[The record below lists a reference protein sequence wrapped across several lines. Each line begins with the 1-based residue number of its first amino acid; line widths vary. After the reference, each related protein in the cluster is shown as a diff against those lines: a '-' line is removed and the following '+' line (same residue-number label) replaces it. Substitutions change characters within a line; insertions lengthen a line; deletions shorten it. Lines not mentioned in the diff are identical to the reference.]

1 MSTTRFGW
9 SAICSIRAGS
19 ITLTCQW
26 SASTAQLRASI
37 RPILPQP
44 DPARHAIVRTAGHTP
59 PHVRSDPSRTRHIEI
74 SVDNFAAAKAFCGN
88 AFGWT
93 FTDYGLGPAYVG
105 INGSDG
111 EVGGFRLTDEVSAGG
126 PLVLLY
132 SDDLDA
138 SVQAVRDAGG
148 SVVQGPYEF
157 PGGRRFH
164 FHDPAGNELGVWS
177 AG

>member
-1 MSTTRFGW
+1 MS
-9 SAICSIRAGS
+9 
-19 ITLTCQW
+19 
-26 SASTAQLRASI
+26 AQTH
-37 RPILPQP
+37 
-44 DPARHAIVRTAGHTP
+44 HAL
-59 PHVRSDPSRTRHIEI
+59 DYIEI
-74 SVDNFAAAKAFCGN
+74 GVDDFAAAKAFYGS

-93 FTDYGLGPAYVG
+93 FTDYGPGPAYVG
-105 INGSDG
+105 INGSGG

-138 SVQAVRDAGG
+138 SAQAVRDAGG
-148 SVVQGPYEF
+148 SVVRGPYEF